1 MREERKLHLLNFI
14 TGVGKRGRRSG
25 EWRKRREDNGVNASR
40 QAAAVL
46 GLITHTSVSLG
57 TEVGGKPVFDL
68 KIIH

>member
-1 MREERKLHLLNFI
+1 M
-14 TGVGKRGRRSG
+14 SG

-57 TEVGGKPVFDL
+57 REVGGKPVFDL